1 MVCELFWFTGRG
13 SSPATMFGPQPPEMC
28 LRSWQKCVGTSFDK
42 KCNSRIMPQHYLGID
57 VGTTAV
63 KALVVDE
70 LGAVVGEAESPLEVS
85 VPMPGWAEQNPSDWW
100 QGTIGA
106 VRAAC
111 AQAGVSEVK
120 AIGLSGQMHSSVL
133 LDKSDRVLR
142 PAILWND
149 VRTTAQCRFI
159 DEMVG
164 IDGLRRLV
172 GNPALEGFTAPKLL
186 WIRDEEPH
194 LFDQARTV
202 LLPKDYVRLLMT
214 GEKATEPSD
223 AAGTLLFD
231 VQGSRWSAEMIDSL
245 ELDPSML
252 PPVRGSTSVT
262 GGLTAASAEA
272 LGLGQGT
279 PVVGGGAD
287 NAAAAVGS
295 GVVGQGA
302 LQTSIGT
309 SGAVVAPIEEPRVD
323 PGMRIHSF
331 NHAIADTWYLMGVVL
346 SAGAALSWFRQVLSG
361 PGGTPLTYDDLIAE
375 AADTPPGAD
384 GLTFLPYLTGER
396 TPHADSNARGV
407 FAGMHTGHQRGH
419 LVRAVLE
426 GVVFALQDSL
436 ELMRGLGVDATEA
449 VAVGG
454 GARSAVWRQMQADVL
469 SVPVVTVG
477 PSGGAP
483 YGAAVLA
490 AVGSGEFA
498 AVREACRSWI
508 RPLNRMDPNPET
520 ADAYGEAYER
530 YRSLYPRLKSHFA
543 EQAER
548 MSSG

>member
-1 MVCELFWFTGRG
+1 
-13 SSPATMFGPQPPEMC
+13 
-28 LRSWQKCVGTSFDK
+28 
-42 KCNSRIMPQHYLGID
+42 MPQHYLGID

-100 QGTIGA
+100 QGTISA

-111 AQAGVSEVK
+111 AQARVSEVK

-159 DEMVG
+159 DERVG
-164 IDGLRRLV
+164 RSDLRRLV

-186 WIRDEEPH
+186 WMRDEEPH
-194 LFDQARTV
+194 LFDQAHTV

-231 VQGSRWSAEMIDSL
+231 VQGSRWSEEMIGVLD
-245 ELDPSML
+245 LDPSML

-309 SGAVVAPIEEPRVD
+309 SGAVVAPIEQPRVD

-331 NHAIADTWYLMGVVL
+331 NHAMADTWYLMGVVL
-346 SAGAALSWFRQVLSG
+346 SAGAALG
-361 PGGTPLTYDDLIAE
+361 
-375 AADTPPGAD
+375 
-384 GLTFLPYLTGER
+384 
-396 TPHADSNARGV
+396 
-407 FAGMHTGHQRGH
+407 
-419 LVRAVLE
+419 
-426 GVVFALQDSL
+426 
-436 ELMRGLGVDATEA
+436 
-449 VAVGG
+449 
-454 GARSAVWRQMQADVL
+454 
-469 SVPVVTVG
+469 
-477 PSGGAP
+477 
-483 YGAAVLA
+483 
-490 AVGSGEFA
+490 
-498 AVREACRSWI
+498 
-508 RPLNRMDPNPET
+508 
-520 ADAYGEAYER
+520 
-530 YRSLYPRLKSHFA
+530 
-543 EQAER
+543 
-548 MSSG
+548 

>member
-1 MVCELFWFTGRG
+1 
-13 SSPATMFGPQPPEMC
+13 
-28 LRSWQKCVGTSFDK
+28 
-42 KCNSRIMPQHYLGID
+42 MPQHYLGID

-63 KALVVDE
+63 KALVVDD

-85 VPMPGWAEQNPSDWW
+85 VPMPGWAEQNPPDWW

-106 VRAAC
+106 VRTAC
-111 AQAGVSEVK
+111 AQASVREVK

-159 DEMVG
+159 TDSVG

-186 WIRDEEPH
+186 WMRDEEPH
-194 LFDQARTV
+194 LFDLARTV

-231 VQGSRWSAEMIDSL
+231 VRRSGWSEEMIAAL

-252 PPVRGSTSVT
+252 PPVRDSTSVT
-262 GGLTAASAEA
+262 GGLTAAAAEA

-309 SGAVVAPIEEPRVD
+309 SGAVVAPIEQPRVD

-361 PGGTPLTYDDLIAE
+361 PGGTPLTYDELIAE

-419 LVRAVLE
+419 LVRAVME
-426 GVVFALQDSL
+426 GVVFALRDSL

-469 SVPVVTVG
+469 SVPVVTVA

-490 AVGSGEFA
+490 AVGSGAFA
-498 AVREACRSWI
+498 SVKEACQAWI
-508 RPLNRMDPNPET
+508 TPHNRMEPNPKV

-530 YRSLYPRLKSHFA
+530 YRSLYPRLKPHFA
-543 EQAER
+543 EQAEG

>member
-1 MVCELFWFTGRG
+1 
-13 SSPATMFGPQPPEMC
+13 
-28 LRSWQKCVGTSFDK
+28 
-42 KCNSRIMPQHYLGID
+42 MPQHYLGID

-70 LGAVVGEAESPLEVS
+70 IGAVVGEAESALEVS
-85 VPMPGWAEQNPSDWW
+85 VPQPGWAEQEPSDWW
-100 QGTIGA
+100 QGTVDA
-106 VRAAC
+106 ARAAC
-111 AQAGVSEVK
+111 AQAGIRDVGS
-120 AIGLSGQMHSSVL
+120 IGLSGQMHSSVL
-133 LDKSDRVLR
+133 LDRADRVVR

-159 DEMVG
+159 TDRLG
-164 IDGLRRLV
+164 KTGLRRLV

-186 WIRDEEPH
+186 WVRDEEPG
-194 LFDQARTV
+194 LFDQTRTV

-231 VQGSRWSAEMIDSL
+231 VRRGCWSAEML
-245 ELDPSML
+245 AALQLDPAML
-252 PPVRGSTSVT
+252 PPVRGSSGVT
-262 GGLTAASAEA
+262 GRLTQAAAAE
-272 LGLGQGT
+272 LGLRRGT

-309 SGAVVAPIEEPRVD
+309 SGAVVAPIERPRVD

-331 NHAIADTWYLMGVVL
+331 NHAVPDTWYLMGVVL
-346 SAGAALSWFRQVLSG
+346 SAGAALAWFRRALAGQ
-361 PGGTPLTYDDLIAE
+361 GGRPPTYDELIAE
-375 AADTPPGAD
+375 AVGIPPGAD

-407 FAGMHTGHQRGH
+407 FAGMHAGHHRGH

-426 GVVFALQDSL
+426 GVTFALRDSL
-436 ELMRGLGVDATEA
+436 ELMRRLGVDAEDA
-449 VAVGG
+449 VAVGS

-469 SVPVVTVG
+469 GVPVVTVA

-490 AVGSGEFA
+490 AAGSGRFTSVE
-498 AVREACRSWI
+498 EACREWI
-508 RPLNRMDPNPET
+508 RQLDRLEPSP
-520 ADAYGEAYER
+520 AAAAAYGQAYER
-530 YRSLYPRLKSHFA
+530 YRSLYPRLKRHFA
-543 EQAER
+543 EQAEAV
-548 MSSG
+548 SPG

>member
-1 MVCELFWFTGRG
+1 
-13 SSPATMFGPQPPEMC
+13 
-28 LRSWQKCVGTSFDK
+28 
-42 KCNSRIMPQHYLGID
+42 MPQHYLGID
-57 VGTTAV
+57 IGTTAV
-63 KALVVDE
+63 KALVVNE

-85 VPMPGWAEQNPSDWW
+85 APMPGWAEQDPPDWW

-106 VRAAC
+106 ARTAC
-111 AQAGVSEVK
+111 AQASVREVK

-133 LDKSDRVLR
+133 LDRSDRVLR

-149 VRTTAQCRFI
+149 VRTTSQCRFI
-159 DEMVG
+159 SDSVG
-164 IDGLRRLV
+164 IEGLRRLV

-186 WIRDEEPH
+186 WMRDEEPH

-231 VQGSRWSAEMIDSL
+231 VRGSRWSEEMIAAL

-252 PPVRGSTSVT
+252 PPVQGSASVT
-262 GGLTAASAEA
+262 GGLTVATAEA
-272 LGLGQGT
+272 LDLGQGT

-295 GVVGQGA
+295 GIVGQGA
-302 LQTSIGT
+302 MQTSIGT
-309 SGAVVAPIEEPRVD
+309 SGAVVAPIERPRID

-346 SAGAALSWFRQVLSG
+346 SAGAALGWFRQVLSG
-361 PGGTPLTYDDLIAE
+361 PSGTPLTYDDLIAE

-419 LVRAVLE
+419 LVRAVME
-426 GVVFALQDSL
+426 GVVFALRDSL

-454 GARSAVWRQMQADVL
+454 GARSEFWRQMQADVL
-469 SVPVVTVG
+469 GVPVVTVA

-490 AVGSGEFA
+490 AVGSGEFES
-498 AVREACRSWI
+498 VKEACRAWI
-508 RPLNRMDPNPET
+508 RPLDRMEPSSEVAGT
-520 ADAYGEAYER
+520 YGEAYER
-530 YRSLYPRLKSHFA
+530 YRKLYPRLKPHFA
-543 EQAER
+543 EQAEGLG
-548 MSSG
+548 SG

>member
-1 MVCELFWFTGRG
+1 
-13 SSPATMFGPQPPEMC
+13 
-28 LRSWQKCVGTSFDK
+28 
-42 KCNSRIMPQHYLGID
+42 MPDHYLGID

-70 LGAVVGEAESPLEVS
+70 QGTVVGEAESPLDVS
-85 VPMPGWAEQNPSDWW
+85 VPRPGWAEQQPSDWW
-100 QGTIGA
+100 QGTVNA

-111 AQAGVSEVK
+111 DQADVWEVSS
-120 AIGLSGQMHSSVL
+120 IGLSGQMHSSVL
-133 LDKSDRVLR
+133 LDGTDRVLR

-159 DEMVG
+159 TETVG
-164 IDGLRRLV
+164 MDGLRRLV

-186 WIRDEEPH
+186 WVRDEEPDT
-194 LFDQARTV
+194 FEQIRTV

-231 VQGSRWSAEMIDSL
+231 VQQARWSDEMIAAL
-245 ELDPSML
+245 QLDPSIL
-252 PPVRGSTSVT
+252 PLVSGSASVT
-262 GGLTAASAEA
+262 GGLTASAAES
-272 LGLGQGT
+272 LGLAQGT

-309 SGAVVAPIEEPRVD
+309 SGAVVAPIEQPSVD

-331 NHAIADTWYLMGVVL
+331 NHAVDSTWYLMGVVL
-346 SAGAALSWFRQVLSG
+346 SAGAAFDWFRRALTA
-361 PGGTPLTYDDLIAE
+361 PGGTPPTYDVLTAE
-375 AADTPPGAD
+375 ADSVPPGSD

-396 TPHADSNARGV
+396 TPHADSNARGAFV
-407 FAGMHTGHQRGH
+407 GMHTGHHRGH
-419 LVRAVLE
+419 LVRAVME
-426 GVVFALQDSL
+426 GVVYALRDSL
-436 ELMRGLGVDATEA
+436 ELMRDLGVDATEA

-454 GARSAVWRQMQADVL
+454 GARSTFWRQMQADVL
-469 SVPVVTVG
+469 DVPVVTVG

-490 AVGSGEFA
+490 AVGSGAFTS
-498 AVREACRSWI
+498 VREACRTWI
-508 RPLNRMDPNPET
+508 IPLNRIEPNPDT
-520 ADAYGEAYER
+520 ATPYADVYHR
-530 YRSLYPRLKSHFA
+530 YRNLYPRLEPHFA
-543 EQAER
+543 EQAQDSPR
-548 MSSG
+548 

>member
-1 MVCELFWFTGRG
+1 
-13 SSPATMFGPQPPEMC
+13 
-28 LRSWQKCVGTSFDK
+28 
-42 KCNSRIMPQHYLGID
+42 MPKHYLGID

-63 KALVVDE
+63 KALAVSE
-70 LGAVVGEAESPLEVS
+70 IGTVVGEAESPLEVS
-85 VPMPGWAEQNPSDWW
+85 VPQPGWAEQDPADWW
-100 QGTIGA
+100 QGTVDA

-111 AQAGVSEVK
+111 AQAGIRDVGS
-120 AIGLSGQMHSSVL
+120 IGLSGQMHSSVL
-133 LDKSDRVLR
+133 LDRADRVVR

-159 DEMVG
+159 TDRLG
-164 IDGLRRLV
+164 KTGLRRLV

-186 WIRDEEPH
+186 WVRDEEPG
-194 LFDQARTV
+194 LFDQTRTV

-231 VQGSRWSAEMIDSL
+231 VRRGCWSAEML
-245 ELDPSML
+245 AALQLDPAML
-252 PPVRGSTSVT
+252 PPVSGSSGVT
-262 GGLTAASAEA
+262 GRLTQAAAAA
-272 LGLGQGT
+272 LGLRRGT

-309 SGAVVAPIEEPRVD
+309 SGAVVAPIERPRVD

-331 NHAIADTWYLMGVVL
+331 NHAVPDTWYLMGVVL
-346 SAGAALSWFRQVLSG
+346 SAGAALVWFRRALSEPKG
-361 PGGTPLTYDDLIAE
+361 HQPTYDELIAE
-375 AADTPPGAD
+375 ASGTPPGAD

-407 FAGMHTGHQRGH
+407 FAGMHAGHHRGH

-426 GVVFALQDSL
+426 GVTFALRDSL
-436 ELMRGLGVDATEA
+436 ELMRRLGVDAEDA

-469 SVPVVTVG
+469 GVPVVTVA

-490 AVGSGEFA
+490 AAGSGRFTSVE
-498 AVREACRSWI
+498 EACREWI
-508 RPLNRMDPNPET
+508 RQLDRLEPSP
-520 ADAYGEAYER
+520 AAAAAYGQAYER
-530 YRSLYPRLKSHFA
+530 YRSLYPRLKRHFA
-543 EQAER
+543 EQAEGW
-548 MSSG
+548 SPG

>member
-1 MVCELFWFTGRG
+1 
-13 SSPATMFGPQPPEMC
+13 
-28 LRSWQKCVGTSFDK
+28 
-42 KCNSRIMPQHYLGID
+42 MPKHYLGID

-70 LGAVVGEAESPLEVS
+70 AGAVVAEAESPLGVS
-85 VPMPGWAEQNPSDWW
+85 VPGPGWAEQDPRDWW
-100 QGTIGA
+100 AGTVNA

-111 AQAGVSEVK
+111 AQAGMCEVE

-133 LDKSDRVLR
+133 LDKADKVLR

-149 VRTTAQCRFI
+149 VRTSSQCRSI
-159 DEMVG
+159 VELVG
-164 IDGLRRLV
+164 KAGLRRMV

-186 WIRDEEPH
+186 WMRDEEPH
-194 LFDQARTV
+194 LFDQARTL
-202 LLPKDYVRLLMT
+202 LLPKDFVRLALT

-231 VQGSRWSAEMIDSL
+231 VRRGRWSEEMVAAL
-245 ELDPSML
+245 RLDPSIL
-252 PPVRGSTSVT
+252 PPVRGSAGVT
-262 GGLTAASAEA
+262 GTLTAGAAEA
-272 LGLGQGT
+272 LGLRKGI

-295 GVVGQGA
+295 GVIGQGA
-302 LQTSIGT
+302 LQASIGT
-309 SGAVVAPIEEPRVD
+309 SGTMLAPIERPRVD
-323 PGMRIHSF
+323 PGMRLHLF
-331 NHAIADTWYLMGVVL
+331 NHAVADRWYQMGVVL
-346 SAGAALSWFRQVLSG
+346 SAGAALAWFRRAMSG
-361 PGGTPLTYDDLIAE
+361 PKGPPPSYDELIAE
-375 AADTPPGAD
+375 AAHIPPGAD

-407 FAGMHTGHQRGH
+407 FAGMHAGHQRGH

-426 GVVFALQDSL
+426 GVASALRDSL
-436 ELMRGLGVDATEA
+436 ELMRRLNVDADEV

-454 GARSAVWRQMQADVL
+454 GARSAVWRQMLADVFGM
-469 SVPVVTVG
+469 PVVTVA

-498 AVREACRSWI
+498 AVEEACRAWL
-508 RPLNRMDPNPET
+508 RPLDRMEPSPV
-520 ADAYGEAYER
+520 AMSAYGEAYER
-530 YRSLYPRLKSHFA
+530 YRRLYPRLKRHFA
-543 EQAER
+543 EQAEG
-548 MSSG
+548 SG

>member
-1 MVCELFWFTGRG
+1 
-13 SSPATMFGPQPPEMC
+13 
-28 LRSWQKCVGTSFDK
+28 
-42 KCNSRIMPQHYLGID
+42 MPQHYLGID

-63 KALVVDE
+63 KALVVDD
-70 LGAVVGEAESPLEVS
+70 LGSVVGEAESPLEVS
-85 VPMPGWAEQNPSDWW
+85 VPMPGWAEQDPSDWW
-100 QGTIGA
+100 QGTVEA

-111 AQAGVSEVK
+111 AQAGISDVGS
-120 AIGLSGQMHSSVL
+120 IGLSGQMHSSVL
-133 LDKSDRVLR
+133 LDRADRVVR

-149 VRTTAQCRFI
+149 VRTTAQCRYI
-159 DEMVG
+159 TDRIG
-164 IDGLRRLV
+164 KGGLRRLV

-186 WIRDEEPH
+186 WVRDEEPR
-194 LFDQARTV
+194 LFDRAHTL
-202 LLPKDYVRLLMT
+202 LLPKDYVRLAMT

-231 VQGSRWSAEMIDSL
+231 VRRSCWSEEMITAL
-245 ELDPSML
+245 QLDRAML
-252 PPVRGSTSVT
+252 PPVRGSASVM
-262 GGLTAASAEA
+262 GGLTPAAAEA
-272 LGLGQGT
+272 LGLGTGT

-309 SGAVVAPIEEPRVD
+309 SGAVVAPIERPRVD

-331 NHAIADTWYLMGVVL
+331 NHAVPDTWYLMGVVL
-346 SAGAALSWFRQVLSG
+346 SAGAALSWFRRALSG
-361 PGGTPLTYDDLIAE
+361 PEGTQPTYDELIAE
-375 AADTPPGAD
+375 ASGTPPGSD

-407 FAGMHTGHQRGH
+407 FAGMHAGHERGH

-426 GVVFALQDSL
+426 GVTFALRDSL
-436 ELMRGLGVDATEA
+436 ELMRRLRVDAEEA

-454 GARSAVWRQMQADVL
+454 GARSPVWRQMQADVL
-469 SVPVVTVG
+469 GVPVVTVA

-490 AVGSGEFA
+490 AAGSGEFA
-498 AVREACRSWI
+498 SVEETCRAWL
-508 RPLNRMDPNPET
+508 RPLDRIEPSPKV
-520 ADAYGEAYER
+520 ADAYGQAYER
-530 YRSLYPRLKSHFA
+530 YRSLYPRLKGHFA
-543 EQAER
+543 EQAQ
-548 MSSG
+548 GL

>member
-1 MVCELFWFTGRG
+1 
-13 SSPATMFGPQPPEMC
+13 
-28 LRSWQKCVGTSFDK
+28 
-42 KCNSRIMPQHYLGID
+42 MPHHYLGID

-70 LGAVVGEAESPLEVS
+70 FGSVVGEAESPLEVS
-85 VPMPGWAEQNPSDWW
+85 VPMPGWAEQEPSDWW
-100 QGTIGA
+100 QGTVEA

-111 AQAGVSEVK
+111 AQAGIREVRS
-120 AIGLSGQMHSSVL
+120 IGLSGRMHSSVL
-133 LDKSDRVLR
+133 LDRADRVLR

-159 DEMVG
+159 
-164 IDGLRRLV
+164 IDRIGKTGLRRLV

-186 WIRDEEPH
+186 WVRDEEPR
-194 LFDQARTV
+194 LFEQAHTL

-231 VQGSRWSAEMIDSL
+231 VRRSRWSDEMIAAL
-245 ELDPSML
+245 QLDPAML
-252 PPVRGSTSVT
+252 PPVRGSASVM
-262 GGLTAASAEA
+262 GGLTPAAAEA
-272 LGLGQGT
+272 LGLGTGT

-309 SGAVVAPIEEPRVD
+309 SGAVVAPIERPRVD

-331 NHAIADTWYLMGVVL
+331 NHAVPDTWYLMGVVL
-346 SAGAALSWFRQVLSG
+346 SAGAALSWFRRALSG
-361 PGGTPLTYDDLIAE
+361 PEGTQPTYDELIAE
-375 AADTPPGAD
+375 AAGTPPGAD

-407 FAGMHTGHQRGH
+407 FAGMHAGHERGH
-419 LVRAVLE
+419 LVRAVME
-426 GVVFALQDSL
+426 GVTFALRDSL
-436 ELMRGLGVDATEA
+436 ELMRRLRVDAEKA

-469 SVPVVTVG
+469 GVPVVTVA
-477 PSGGAP
+477 PAGGAP
-483 YGAAVLA
+483 YGAAVLSA
-490 AVGSGEFA
+490 AGSGEFA
-498 AVREACRSWI
+498 SVEETCRAWL
-508 RPLNRMDPNPET
+508 RPLDRIEPSPKA
-520 ADAYGEAYER
+520 ADAYGQAYER
-530 YRSLYPRLKSHFA
+530 YRSLYPRLKGHFA
-543 EQAER
+543 EQAQ
-548 MSSG
+548 GL